1 MSKALETHALGIAIG
16 ASLVLQIFGIG
27 LWVDNLLITFLH
39 EASHGLAAI
48 LTGGSWVRFTVSPDT
63 SGLAQTIGG
72 FRPFILLA
80 GYAGAC
86 FWGGMLLVAARQP
99 ALARPVLGALAAFLL
114 VISLVWARNGFGFIA
129 GLGLGAG
136 VGLAAIRLPRPVAAL
151 GLGFLAVR
159 LALNAFSDL
168 RTLLLLSPGGTT
180 TDAALM
186 SREFSYGLVPTPVF
200 ALVIAIV
207 GALAFALPVVAAWKW
222 GRDGRGRRSAS

>member
-1 MSKALETHALGIAIG
+1 MSRRMEQHALGIAIG
-16 ASLVLQIFGIG
+16 ASVVLQIFGIN
-27 LWVDNLLITFLH
+27 LWLDNLLITFLH

-48 LTGGSWVRFTVSPDT
+48 LTGGQWVSFGVSPDS
-63 SGLAQTIGG
+63 SGVARTIGG
-72 FRPFILLA
+72 FRPFVLVA

-86 FWGGMLLVAARQP
+86 FWGGLLLVAARQP

-114 VISLVWARNGFGFIA
+114 LITLVWARNGFGFIA

-136 VGLAAIRLPRPVAAL
+136 VGLAAIHLPRPVAAL

-159 LALNAFSDL
+159 LALNALTDL
-168 RTLLLLSPGGTT
+168 RTLLVLSPGGAT

-200 ALVIAIV
+200 ALAIALV
-207 GALAFALPVVAAWKW
+207 GALCFALPVMGAWRW
-222 GRDGRGRRSAS
+222 GKDGQGRA

>member
-1 MSKALETHALGIAIG
+1 MSRGIEQHALGIAIG
-16 ASLVLQIFGIG
+16 ASVVLQLFGIN
-27 LWVDNLLITFLH
+27 LWLDNLLITFLH

-48 LTGGSWVRFTVSPDT
+48 LTGGAWVSFQVSPDS
-63 SGLAQTIGG
+63 SGVAYTVGG
-72 FRPFILLA
+72 FRPLILVA

-114 VISLVWARNGFGFIA
+114 LVTLVWARNGFGFVA

-159 LALNAFSDL
+159 LALNALSDL
-168 RTLLLLSPGGTT
+168 RTLLMLSPGGTR

-186 SREFSYGLVPTPVF
+186 SREFSFGLVPTPVF
-200 ALVIAIV
+200 ALAIALV
-207 GALAFALPVVAAWKW
+207 GALCFTLPVLAAWKW
-222 GRDGRGRRSAS
+222 GRDGRSRQV